1 MKSKNEILSKF
12 DYMKAYSYNFILT
25 EKTNTELEHQ
35 QNVGRIDKSFYKIF
49 SWQIMGKQK
58 ERQLSENQSKDVI
71 KNGQIVSNSA
81 EPPSRYVA
89 KCYFKTKTVPTWYT
103 ESLLIYVGST
113 KRRYEEK
120 VHFKNKLQPYYWSET
135 MTTQMKEDKTTPPV
149 FRSEAFITMEKS
161 NYHYISLEPQQQIVA
176 AVTVTA

>member
-1 MKSKNEILSKF
+1 MKKTFSNIFKRKVRKS
-12 DYMKAYSYNFILT
+12 T
-25 EKTNTELEHQ
+25 E
-35 QNVGRIDKSFYKIF
+35 
-49 SWQIMGKQK
+49 
-58 ERQLSENQSKDVI
+58 DVI

-81 EPPSRYVA
+81 EPPSSKIQQQENHVSISKTDYGGSFPKRYVA